1 MIRVLRAFCGYLA
14 LALVTFFLSLAA
26 PLAAA
31 APYPIRVGYTS
42 VGGNRAPLWIAKDEN
57 IFNKY
62 GLDVELVY
70 IPGATTA
77 VPALLSNNLQIL
89 AGSAATT
96 LQAVSQGAKLVVFGT
111 FGPTP
116 YILFTRPEIPTVPQL
131 KGAIIGVNRTGASD
145 YYALRRALQK
155 LGIAADREVKIVS
168 SGEAI
173 VRWSA
178 LDKGVI
184 QGTLTT
190 ESTMLRRPIQ
200 ANALVELVKL
210 GIEDHG
216 SALVTT
222 RGFMNNPSQIVER
235 FIRAFVEAIAVGKT
249 DSKVTKKVFAKNLR
263 ERNEAYLE
271 FLHRTY
277 VLGSI
282 PKTPVFPPD
291 AIRNLISDLAEETPR
306 IKSIP
311 LEEVLDNSFILRL
324 EDEGFIE
331 RLYQPKR
338 EPS

>member
-1 MIRVLRAFCGYLA
+1 MRRVSHAFCAYTA
-14 LALVTFFLSLAA
+14 VSLVTFFLSIASALAAA
-26 PLAAA
+26 PL
-31 APYPIRVGYTS
+31 YHIRVGYTS
-42 VGGNRAPLWIAKDEN
+42 VGGNRAPIWIAKDEN
-57 IFNKY
+57 IFSKY

-116 YILFTRPEIPTVPQL
+116 YILFTRPEIKTIAQL

-155 LGIAADREVKIVS
+155 LGLAADRDVKIVS

-222 RGFMNNPSQIVER
+222 RGFMNDQFQIVER
-235 FIRAFVEAIAVGKT
+235 FIRAFVEAIALGKT
-249 DSKVTKKVFAKNLR
+249 DSKVTKKAFAKNLR
-263 ERNEAYLE
+263 ERNETYLD

-282 PKTPVFPPD
+282 SKRPMFPSE

-306 IKSIP
+306 IKTIP
-311 LEEVLDNSFILRL
+311 LPEILDNSFIRRL

-331 RLYQPKR
+331 QIGRAHV
-338 EPS
+338 

>member
-1 MIRVLRAFCGYLA
+1 M
-14 LALVTFFLSLAA
+14 
-26 PLAAA
+26 
-31 APYPIRVGYTS
+31 
-42 VGGNRAPLWIAKDEN
+42 
-57 IFNKY
+57 
-62 GLDVELVY
+62 ELVY

-116 YILFTRPEIPTVPQL
+116 YILFTRPEIKTIAQL

-155 LGIAADREVKIVS
+155 LGLAADRDVKIVS

-222 RGFMNNPSQIVER
+222 RGFMNDQSQIVER
-235 FIRAFVEAIAVGKT
+235 FIRAFVEAIALGKT
-249 DSKVTKKVFAKNLR
+249 DSKVTKKAFAKNLR
-263 ERNEAYLE
+263 ERNETYLD

-282 PKTPVFPPD
+282 SKTPMFPSE

-306 IKSIP
+306 IKTIP
-311 LEEVLDNSFILRL
+311 LPEVLDNSFIRRL

-331 RLYQPKR
+331 RLYSPKR
-338 EPS
+338 EAS